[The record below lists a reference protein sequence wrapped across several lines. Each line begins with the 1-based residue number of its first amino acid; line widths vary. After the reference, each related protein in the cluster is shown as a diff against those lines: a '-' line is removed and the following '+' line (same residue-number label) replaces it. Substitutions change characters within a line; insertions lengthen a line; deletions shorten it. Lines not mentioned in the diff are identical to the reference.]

1 MADLNK
7 DQLDVNNFLG
17 HQYSEYK
24 SKVYALAISKPSV
37 YFAMREK
44 VIQRVKTDAV
54 KDIYITFFTLLKDGK
69 MGPDNVINDGTISY
83 VPSLPVQDI
92 NNFSLSACST
102 LDAICEECVNMIL
115 PIDMT
120 TIMNRK
126 LVQTG
131 LGESVQA

>member
-1 MADLNK
+1 MAELSK

-17 HQYSEYK
+17 HQYSQYK

-54 KDIYITFFTLLKDGK
+54 KTLYTTFFTLLKDGK
-69 MGPDNVINDGTISY
+69 IEKDEVIDDGTY
-83 VPSLPVQDI
+83 RHAPNLPIQDI
-92 NNFSLSACST
+92 NNFTLSACAT
-102 LDAICEECVNMIL
+102 LDSICEECVNMIL

-131 LGESVQA
+131 MGENPQG